1 MFDENSKG
9 LWTLQELAEFMRV
22 TIGSARKMVSRGQ
35 LPPKAVVRIGARI
48 RIRAAIVMSWLE
60 KGAA

>member
-1 MFDENSKG
+1 MSEEKTNG
-9 LWTLQELAEFMRV
+9 LWTLGELASFMRV
-22 TIGSARKMVSRGQ
+22 TVAAARKIVSRGQ

-48 RIRAAIVMSWLE
+48 RIRAAVVMSWLE